1 MFDHIF
7 AQTSLWLA
15 IPLLWLGT
23 IMVAHMVERTRPVGD
38 RADAMTF
45 AHARSVAVN
54 TAAWLGLVASAPAAF
69 YVTFY
74 LIRQLNTM

>member
-7 AQTSLWLA
+7 TQASLWIA

-23 IMVAHMVERTRPVGD
+23 IMMAQVVERTRPVKY
-38 RADAMTF
+38 RADIAFT
-45 AHARSVAVN
+45 HVRSIAVN
-54 TAAWLGLVASAPAAF
+54 RAAWFGLVVSAPAAF

-74 LIRQLNTM
+74 LIRQLNSM